1 MSLTPEINPEI
12 NSEIRCEI
20 SNIHSLSAFQAV
32 STAGNLQF
40 PDDLLNHWLILFFY
54 PKDNTPGC
62 TQEAQDFAHLHAD
75 FHAADARIFGVS
87 RDSLKSHHNARTRL
101 QLPFDLISDPE
112 EKLCELFNV
121 IKLKKLY
128 GKQYL
133 GIDRSTFLINPQGE
147 IQAAWRN
154 VKVTGHA
161 QSVLDR
167 LNETITPSKA
177 SLNDSSRA

>member
-1 MSLTPEINPEI
+1 MSLTAKTDSDI
-12 NSEIRCEI
+12 SE
-20 SNIHSLSAFQAV
+20 IHSLPSFQLD
-32 STAGNLQF
+32 STAGTLQL
-40 PDDLLNHWLILFFY
+40 PDDLLHHWLVLFFY

-62 TQEAQDFAHLHAD
+62 TQEAQDFAQLHAD
-75 FHAADARIFGVS
+75 FHAAGARILGVS

-112 EKLCELFNV
+112 EKLCQIFSV

-128 GKQYL
+128 GKEYL
-133 GIDRSTFLINPQGE
+133 GIERSTFLINPQGD
-147 IQAAWRN
+147 IHTAWRN

-167 LNETITPSKA
+167 LNE
-177 SLNDSSRA
+177 LNTFNPRQA